1 MTNRIFTSAVLGV
14 LAASLSAAAGVDGKW
29 TAEVP
34 GRRGPMEMVFDLKAD
49 GDKVTGTISN
59 DFMGKSEIQDGKIK
73 GDEVSFK
80 QVLEMGR
87 TLTFTYTGK
96 IKGDEIEFTRA
107 MEGGFGGRGP
117 GGGGPGAG
125 GGRRGGDGGEDRARG
140 GEGRPGGGGEGRRG
154 GRGGGFGRPMTFT
167 AKRVK

>member
-1 MTNRIFTSAVLGV
+1 MTNRIFAATVLMV
-14 LAASLSAAAGVDGKW
+14 LAASAGAAAGVDGKW

-34 GRRGPMEMVFDLKAD
+34 GRQGTMEMVFDLKAD
-49 GDKVTGTISN
+49 GDKVSGTIYN
-59 DFMGKSEIQDGKIK
+59 DFMGESEIQDGKIE

-80 QVLEMGR
+80 QVMEMGR

-107 MEGGFGGRGP
+107 MEGGFGGRG
-117 GGGGPGAG
+117 GGRGGPGAR
-125 GGRRGGDGGEDRARG
+125 GGRRGGEGGEGRARD
-140 GEGRPGGGGEGRRG
+140 GEGRPGGRGEGRRG

-167 AKRVK
+167 AKRAK

>member
-1 MTNRIFTSAVLGV
+1 MTNRIFTAAVLGV

-59 DFMGKSEIQDGKIK
+59 DFMGESEIQDGKIE

-80 QVLEMGR
+80 QVMEMGR
-87 TLTFTYTGK
+87 TLTFTYKGK
-96 IKGDEIEFTRA
+96 IKGDEIEFARA
-107 MEGGFGGRGP
+107 MEGGGRGP

-125 GGRRGGDGGEDRARG
+125 GGRRGGEGGEDRARG
-140 GEGRPGGGGEGRRG
+140 GEGRQGGGGEGRRG
-154 GRGGGFGRPMTFT
+154 GRGGRPMTFT
-167 AKRVK
+167 AKRAK

>member
-1 MTNRIFTSAVLGV
+1 MTNRIFTAAVLGV

-59 DFMGKSEIQDGKIK
+59 DFMGESEIQDGKIK

-107 MEGGFGGRGP
+107 MEGRGRGP

-154 GRGGGFGRPMTFT
+154 GGGFGRPMTFT
-167 AKRVK
+167 AKRAR

>member
-1 MTNRIFTSAVLGV
+1 MTNRIFTAAVLGV
-14 LAASLSAAAGVDGKW
+14 LAASVCAAAGVDGKW

-34 GRRGPMEMVFDLKAD
+34 GRQGPMEMVFDLKAD

-59 DFMGKSEIQDGKIK
+59 DFMGESKIQDGKIE

-80 QVLEMGR
+80 QVMEMGR

-107 MEGGFGGRGP
+107 MEGGGRGP

-125 GGRRGGDGGEDRARG
+125 GGRRGGEGGEGRARG
-140 GEGRPGGGGEGRRG
+140 GEGRRGGGGEGRRG

-167 AKRVK
+167 AKRAK

>member
-1 MTNRIFTSAVLGV
+1 
-14 LAASLSAAAGVDGKW
+14 
-29 TAEVP
+29 
-34 GRRGPMEMVFDLKAD
+34 MEMVFDLKAD
-49 GDKVTGTISN
+49 GDTVTGTISN
-59 DFMGKSEIQDGKIK
+59 DFMGESEIQDGKIK
-73 GDEVSFK
+73 DDEVSFK
-80 QVLEMGR
+80 QVMERGR

-107 MEGGFGGRGP
+107 MEGRGRGP

-125 GGRRGGDGGEDRARG
+125 GGRRGEDGGEDRARG
-140 GEGRPGGGGEGRRG
+140 GEGRQGGDGEGRRG

>member
-1 MTNRIFTSAVLGV
+1 MTNRIFTAAVLTLL
-14 LAASLSAAAGVDGKW
+14 LASVGAAAGIDGKW

-34 GRRGPMEMVFDLKAD
+34 GRQGPMEMVFDLKAD

-59 DFMGKSEIQDGKIK
+59 DFMGESEIQDGKIE
-73 GDEVSFK
+73 GDKISFK
-80 QVLEMGR
+80 QVVEMGR
-87 TLTFTYTGK
+87 TMTFTYSGK

-107 MEGGFGGRGP
+107 IEGGFGGRGP

-125 GGRRGGDGGEDRARG
+125 GGRRGGDRGEGRARG
-140 GEGRPGGGGEGRRG
+140 EGRRGGGGEGRRG

-167 AKRVK
+167 AKRAQ